1 MPAIFLFF
9 FIIYFKDTIIMLKL
23 IHSNNEYV
31 FWSLCVQALAQQITD
46 FPLPDLLRVVEQS
59 DQVELGRLLQ
69 LILGCAVKCDRKQ
82 GI

>member
-1 MPAIFLFF
+1 
-9 FIIYFKDTIIMLKL
+9 MLKR
-23 IHSNNEYV
+23 INSSNEYV
-31 FWSLCVQALAQQITD
+31 LWSLCVQALAQQITG

-82 GI
+82 GISMDSSPKP